1 MYNDNSFVKAAEGSW
16 LEAAGWSQFT
26 NFIHQAGYFLGLPT
40 QAYNDSHLCKNM
52 DPGVESECDLHPVEL
67 WKIDA
72 SVAVNTSDKTGW
84 NIHRVEVPPRVFQ
97 NLWLQFELLI
107 LYTISCPLKHN
118 CPASISFSSKC
129 VLCKSILCHLPTIS
143 TMLEAF
149 VFSCYTRRRLPR
161 IVAISDWTIQTQ
173 PPFLQWDAFSWS
185 KSHWYQL
192 SCRSL

>member
-107 LYTISCPLKHN
+107 VYAISCPCWNTIAQPVSVLVQSAFSVNQFYVTCQPFQPCLKHL
-118 CPASISFSSKC
+118 SFLATLDGGSRE
-129 VLCKSILCHLPTIS
+129 L
-143 TMLEAF
+143 
-149 VFSCYTRRRLPR
+149 
-161 IVAISDWTIQTQ
+161 
-173 PPFLQWDAFSWS
+173 
-185 KSHWYQL
+185 
-192 SCRSL
+192 